1 MEVTGSAI
9 GSKIYAITARIRNFK
24 SIVQKKIN
32 KHDKIVFLEKS
43 KLIGIGAL
51 ISKAL
56 IRSVISYDDFISIN
70 YVLKEYDETKKE
82 IKNLKTLAVHQRF
95 QYLYK
100 TMLSYYLKSWK
111 NTESK
116 NPKVVRAKNGRIMFL
131 SKCAVYD
138 SKKSTFIKEQEASGF

>member
-1 MEVTGSAI
+1 M
-9 GSKIYAITARIRNFK
+9 
-24 SIVQKKIN
+24 
-32 KHDKIVFLEKS
+32 
-43 KLIGIGAL
+43 
-51 ISKAL
+51 
-56 IRSVISYDDFISIN
+56 
-70 YVLKEYDETKKE
+70 LKEYDEKKKE

-100 TMLSYYLKSWK
+100 TILSYYLKSWK

-138 SKKSTFIKEQEASGF
+138 SKKLTFIKEQEASGFQVV